1 MFDLTYSAKVTIPGQ
16 DQAIEVPLTNK
27 DRDLVTFSWSGKVLK
42 SNPTTIKALRQR
54 GVSTT
59 ITNDINCIIE
69 VEEIA
74 QEDASSESDRDRF
87 KSESEVDLLDIA
99 NADESEI

>member
-42 SNPTTIKALRQR
+42 SNPTTIKALR
-54 GVSTT
+54 
-59 ITNDINCIIE
+59 
-69 VEEIA
+69 
-74 QEDASSESDRDRF
+74 
-87 KSESEVDLLDIA
+87 
-99 NADESEI
+99 